1 METTHTDNRNI
12 ISVKVGFSNTPM
24 VLILCYGPQETE
36 SEEVRETLY
45 HDLKFEVI
53 QCKKLGGSMVTAGDF
68 NAKVSVKDEKYS
80 ADSKNGELM
89 LSTLNDIDL
98 SLLNYES
105 K

>member
-1 METTHTDNRNI
+1 
-12 ISVKVGFSNTPM
+12 
-24 VLILCYGPQETE
+24 
-36 SEEVRETLY
+36 
-45 HDLKFEVI
+45 
-53 QCKKLGGSMVTAGDF
+53 MVTAGDF

-105 K
+105 KWRGKWTRVSYEKEKK

>member
-1 METTHTDNRNI
+1 
-12 ISVKVGFSNTPM
+12 M
-24 VLILCYGPQETE
+24 VI
-36 SEEVRETLY
+36 
-45 HDLKFEVI
+45 
-53 QCKKLGGSMVTAGDF
+53 AGDF
-68 NAKVSVKDEKYS
+68 NAKVSMKDEKYS